1 MQQKISKATM
11 SKEERDLRSRAGLLL
26 SQAGLVHGSL
36 SRRMQKCGKPS
47 CRCTRGEKHETFVL
61 VLRQEGQVVQIP
73 IPKHLVPTVRGWVE
87 QEKTLQDLVQRI
99 SELQTER
106 IREMKGAKPGR

>member
-1 MQQKISKATM
+1 MQLKISKAAM
-11 SKEERDLRSRAGLLL
+11 SKEERDLRARAGLLL

-61 VLRQEGQVVQIP
+61 VLRQEGKIVQIP
-73 IPKHLVPTVRGWVE
+73 IPKRLVSTVQGWVE

-99 SELQTER
+99 SELQARR